1 MAKALVE
8 LLKEKPVFVNLGVRG
23 FAESLRSAGFEVV
36 PVRRGKR
43 GSVAIETGQTCYHVQ
58 RAQCPVRLSGVNS
71 RL

>member
-36 PVRRGKR
+36 HVNWSPPAG
-43 GSVAIETGQTCYHVQ
+43 GDLELAAILDDLT
-58 RAQCPVRLSGVNS
+58 
-71 RL
+71 